1 MTGELGKL
9 AVPAAG
15 AAAAAAGLLYL
26 RSEYEKEHFVTER
39 YEIRSPKIHQPKRL
53 VFLTDLHEKSFSRD
67 NRLLRE
73 ELSRIDP
80 DFVLAGGDLVT
91 CPKDREEYAVSL
103 SLMRFLAE
111 RWPVYYAP
119 GNHEDRMRTRNTDY
133 FSELEKAGVTFLE
146 NESAEA
152 AEDIRITGVRLDH
165 VYYRT
170 RFRIPVLSPG
180 YLKETVGEADMERFQ
195 ILLLHSPQFFEDCA
209 AWGADLTLSGHFH
222 GGTIRLPYLGGL
234 MTPQFQFFR
243 RECAGR
249 FEKDG
254 KTIGWFGIPYAKP
267 PVGERR
273 WKAPEALPVS
283 EAVFE
288 FAGKRLRVRDGRTS
302 ILYSDFVRGKHAKSV
317 WVYRH
322 GMLPIPGGLTFE

>member
-1 MTGELGKL
+1 MTNCTAKVRMLCVLFCAGIKTPGGQNRRGRCRGAQKGVSMTGELGKL

-26 RSEYEKEHFVTER
+26 RSEYEKEHFVTEC

-234 MTPQFQFFR
+234 MTPQYQFFR

-254 KTIGWFGIPYAKP
+254 KTMI
-267 PVGERR
+267 VGRGLGTHSVNIR
-273 WKAPEALPVS
+273 LNDRPQIVVVNLLP
-283 EAVFE
+283 
-288 FAGKRLRVRDGRTS
+288 DGT
-302 ILYSDFVRGKHAKSV
+302 KK
-317 WVYRH
+317 
-322 GMLPIPGGLTFE
+322 E